1 MRSSPDFTPPTR
13 IDDQPELGEIKI
25 NHAVVASIARLAALN
40 VKGVASVGGGLAD
53 GLSELFSKRES
64 ESRGVRVVEEASGA
78 YALELRIAVYFG
90 AEIGRTAYE
99 AQMAVRRQ
107 VIAMTGNDVSRVD
120 IIIEGVRL
128 PTSETG
134 RSEASDEA
142 WPDAPATD

>member
-1 MRSSPDFTPPTR
+1 
-13 IDDQPELGEIKI
+13 
-25 NHAVVASIARLAALN
+25 
-40 VKGVASVGGGLAD
+40 
-53 GLSELFSKRES
+53 
-64 ESRGVRVVEEASGA
+64 
-78 YALELRIAVYFG
+78 VYFG

-128 PTSETG
+128 PTSDAN
-134 RSEASDEA
+134 RSEANDEA

>member
-25 NHAVVASIARLAALN
+25 NHAVVASIARLAALH

-64 ESRGVRVVEEASGA
+64 ESRGVRVIEEASGA

-128 PTSETG
+128 PTAEAN
-134 RSEASDEA
+134 RSEAHDEA